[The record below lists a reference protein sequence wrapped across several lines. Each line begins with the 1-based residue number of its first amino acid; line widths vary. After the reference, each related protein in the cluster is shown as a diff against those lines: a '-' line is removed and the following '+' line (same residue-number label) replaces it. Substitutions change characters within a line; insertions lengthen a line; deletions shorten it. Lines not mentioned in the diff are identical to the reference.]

1 MIIHIPAQIVTG
13 LLAKLQIK
21 QAMETDRLVITK
33 RAEILSYPQ
42 PLSLSWRLFH
52 FINYMIGGS
61 TFFTGEC

>member
-1 MIIHIPAQIVTG
+1 
-13 LLAKLQIK
+13 
-21 QAMETDRLVITK
+21 METDRLVITK
-33 RAEILSYPQ
+33 RAESLSYPQ